1 MGFQR
6 IEDIDAWQLARN
18 FKIGIYRL
26 IERDAIAR
34 DFELRDQLRDA
45 AASAPSQ
52 IAEGFG
58 RFDPV
63 DFARFVKMGRGSI
76 HECRNHLIDAADRG
90 HITDAIRQEH
100 DARAEVL
107 LKEMTA
113 LIDYLQSP
121 EAARNAE
128 SIRRARRERRRSRD
142 RQGTRRSPEDMSRP
156 NTGGTRDDES
166 PDDE

>member
-6 IEDIDAWQLARN
+6 IEDIDAWQLARK
-18 FKIGIYRL
+18 FKIGIYKL

-34 DFELRDQLRDA
+34 DFELRNQLRDA
-45 AASAPSQ
+45 AASAPSH
-52 IAEGFG
+52 ISEGFG

-76 HECRNHLIDAADRG
+76 QECRNHLIDAADRG
-90 HITDAIRQEH
+90 HISDAIRQEH
-100 DARAEVL
+100 DARAEML

-128 SIRRARRERRRSRD
+128 RIRRAGLERRRLRNRKATKPHSEGVSPPER
-142 RQGTRRSPEDMSRP
+142 RNPRHNTR
-156 NTGGTRDDES
+156 TDDQ
-166 PDDE
+166 